1 MQKYMNEVKYEETF
15 ENQEEAILEH
25 YFIAPKELLSEFLS
39 IKYPEAVSATIL
51 LKISMDTENPI
62 QDAVALVSPTKETE
76 EDCLE
81 DYDWTEIDG
90 MLKGDDIKKH
100 LALLLEEILED
111 AARQWCDFIDDT
123 PERKTGEGFAQ
134 FFREIREQKL

>member
-15 ENQEEAILEH
+15 ENQEETILEH

-39 IKYPEAVSATIL
+39 IKYPDAVSATIL
-51 LKISMDTENPI
+51 LKIPMDTEKPI

-90 MLKGDDIKKH
+90 MLKGDDIKK
-100 LALLLEEILED
+100 LIAFG
-111 AARQWCDFIDDT
+111 RN
-123 PERKTGEGFAQ
+123 TGGCCSSVV
-134 FFREIREQKL
+134 